1 MSALE
6 LKVPPVA
13 LVLVHAAIM
22 WLLAKMT
29 PSLSVTYG
37 GQSLI
42 VAALT
47 TVGALISLAGV
58 IAFRRAHT
66 TVDPTRPEKS
76 TALVATGVY
85 RISRNPM
92 YVGLLLLLA
101 AWAAHLA
108 NLAALVALPVFVAY
122 MQRFQIIP
130 EERALREKFGH
141 AFIEYEQSVCRW
153 L

>member
-141 AFIEYEQSVCRW
+141 AFIEYEQSVRRW